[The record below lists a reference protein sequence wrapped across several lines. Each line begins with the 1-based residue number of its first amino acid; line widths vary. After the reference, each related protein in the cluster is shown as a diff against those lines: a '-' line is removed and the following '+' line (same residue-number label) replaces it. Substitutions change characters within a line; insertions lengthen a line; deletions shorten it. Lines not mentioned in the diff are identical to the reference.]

1 MIITATVKISVVS
14 PGLSSRLSLQ
24 NFWLLLALIGK
35 LSLNHCLGKC
45 YVSFCT
51 TRYGFFKLLNVK
63 CIFLGMLCC
72 FGQYSSF
79 CWWPGQYL
87 DSSLL
92 GTCRSNLTK
101 IKYRF
106 EDVTENILCIFR
118 NADRWLE
125 EQRRRLLWLRAKSIE
140 LGIYSPETNDRLEN
154 PDEAGHLESPTDNQP
169 RSSPLTTKPKKRRVN
184 KAD

>member
-1 MIITATVKISVVS
+1 MLIFVVE
-14 PGLSSRLSLQ
+14 R
-24 NFWLLLALIGK
+24 
-35 LSLNHCLGKC
+35 
-45 YVSFCT
+45 YVTSFMNCT
-51 TRYGFFKLLNVK
+51 
-63 CIFLGMLCC
+63 CQIIFLGMLCC

-79 CWWPGQYL
+79 CCWPGPYL

-92 GTCRSNLTK
+92 GIYKSNFTS
-101 IKYRF
+101 IKYCRF
-106 EDVTENILCIFR
+106 EDFTPTFFVCVFCVFR

-140 LGIYSPETNDRLEN
+140 LGIYSPESNDRLEN

-169 RSSPLTTKPKKRRVN
+169 RSSPLSTKPKKRRVN